1 MEHGKPY
8 ALLNKVSNREGRNC
22 ADGKEEAK
30 SKRTTVMVVI
40 GVYAPPERE
49 QTYRRQIKT

>member
-8 ALLNKVSNREGRNC
+8 ALLNKVSNREGGNG

-30 SKRTTVMVVI
+30 SKRTAVMVVI

-49 QTYRRQIKT
+49 QTCRRQIKT